1 MPGPTRGKARRVVHA
16 PSHVRPQAQLEVWG
30 VPARVKLQYAHTTG
44 PTLIVPPRIRHHAK
58 RAELQGSRQRL
69 GARLGEDSTRVGE

>member
-30 VPARVKLQYAHTTG
+30 VPARVKLVRTHDWADPNCPTAHTAPCKTSG
-44 PTLIVPPRIRHHAK
+44 APRPQDNAL
-58 RAELQGSRQRL
+58 EQGSVRIQR
-69 GARLGEDSTRVGE
+69 E